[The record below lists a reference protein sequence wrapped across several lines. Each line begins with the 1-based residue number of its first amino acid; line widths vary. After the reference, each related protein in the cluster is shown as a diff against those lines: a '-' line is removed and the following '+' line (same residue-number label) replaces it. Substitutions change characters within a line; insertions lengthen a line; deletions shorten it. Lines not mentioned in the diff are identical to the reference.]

1 MDGRISPVKKP
12 PVANKVIDKVMVR
25 LDGRDWQLVITFN
38 LLCELQTM
46 TEINGL
52 FGAESIFV
60 KQNPIGIR
68 ALLYL
73 CLREQGAE
81 YTLEQVGDLIN
92 AKTLPLVTQG
102 LLLAWVASMPKKED
116 AGNEPGEVPAAV

>member
-1 MDGRISPVKKP
+1 MPAGAPALKP
-12 PVANKVIDKVMVR
+12 KPIANKLVDKVMVR
-25 LDGRDWQLVITFN
+25 LDGREWQLVITFN
-38 LLCELQTM
+38 LLCELESM
-46 TEINGL
+46 TAINGL
-52 FGAESIFV
+52 LGAESIFV
-60 KQNPIGIR
+60 KQSPKGIR

-92 AKTLPLVTQG
+92 ARTLPLVTQG

-116 AGNEPGEVPAAV
+116 VENEPGEGLAAV